1 MSEIQENKPGSDRSA
16 KVWETIF
23 KLMPAFASAIAVVGT
38 AFIANSF
45 QSKMSATT
53 LVSQRELAESQLR
66 SSMFK
71 DLMGTVMATTAGG
84 ADGAK
89 IDLVHEQLVI
99 ELLSLNFDGQFE
111 FKPLL
116 LHLDRSLGSELNK
129 DKRKT
134 SRESLRSVA
143 RRVTNRQIARL
154 VNAGT
159 KGDTTKIVS
168 LTLVNTP
175 DDDKQAKEYADTK
188 DYYDK
193 VSELD
198 QEAPRYALFKQE
210 IKMESPDKK
219 HLLSIILDDC
229 DWENETCEA
238 ESSIQRSV
246 PGSTSYEEAKQSF
259 IITWFDFPL
268 TDNTLLADGNRFSLV
283 LDNVDP
289 VNKSV
294 VLKLIWFP
302 KVYFTPQER
311 PMNFAEM
318 GKKMGFKQEE

>member
-1 MSEIQENKPGSDRSA
+1 MSETRENRSGSDRGA

-23 KLMPAFASAIAVVGT
+23 KLMPALASAIAVVGT
-38 AFIANSF
+38 ALIANSF

-53 LVSQRELAESQLR
+53 LISQRELAESQLR

-71 DLMGTVMATTAGG
+71 DLMGTVMATTTGG

-116 LHLDRSLGSELNK
+116 LHLDRSLGAEADRDS
-129 DKRKT
+129 RKT

-159 KGDTTKIVS
+159 KGDKTKIVS
-168 LTLVNTP
+168 LILVNTP
-175 DDDKQAKEYADTK
+175 RDDRQAREYKEMK
-188 DYYDK
+188 DYYEK
-193 VSELD
+193 VSEFYR
-198 QEAPRYALFKQE
+198 EAPRYALFKE
-210 IKMESPDKK
+210 DIKLESPDKK
-219 HLLSIILDDC
+219 HVLSIILDDC
-229 DWENETCEA
+229 DWDNETCEA
-238 ESSIQRSV
+238 VSSIQRNV
-246 PGSTSYEEAKQSF
+246 PGAASYDEAKQNF
-259 IITWFDFPL
+259 ILTWFDFPL
-268 TDNTLLADGNRFSLV
+268 TDNTLLADGNRFALV

-289 VNKSV
+289 LNKSV
-294 VLKLIWFP
+294 ALKLIWFP